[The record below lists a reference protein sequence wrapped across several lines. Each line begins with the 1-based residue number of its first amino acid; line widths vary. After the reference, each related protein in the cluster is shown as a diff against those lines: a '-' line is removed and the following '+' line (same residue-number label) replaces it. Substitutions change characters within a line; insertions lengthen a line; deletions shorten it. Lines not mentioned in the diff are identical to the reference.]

1 MRNGDLSTAV
11 HEERAGEA
19 APPTEVLLV
28 DDDEALL
35 SWSERLLRK
44 NGYSCDSAGDA
55 AVAQERLARHSYALA
70 MLDVNMPPGESGLD
84 LLVRIRTEHPDT
96 AVVMITG
103 EDDPGLAMTAIEHG
117 AYGYMVKPVGAGEM
131 LINVANALHRR
142 ARERQNER
150 LMRSLQVAVEDR
162 GNELEGA
169 LQDLRISNAQV
180 WVSQAEMIFRL
191 ARLVEFRD
199 EETGHHLQRMSSYC
213 DILARELGLPSA
225 RCEQVRLASQLHDI
239 GKVAI
244 PDAILLKP
252 GRLTEEERRTIQ
264 THAQIGYEMLAGS
277 SAEVAQL
284 GALIARAHHEHWDGR
299 GYPLGLAGEAIPLEG
314 RIAAVADVYD
324 ALTSTRIYRPAF
336 PVRRA
341 LETMQSERGTHFDP
355 AVLDAFMKVLPE
367 LEPIRQTYGGE

>member
-1 MRNGDLSTAV
+1 M
-11 HEERAGEA
+11 
-19 APPTEVLLV
+19 LLV

-55 AVAQERLARHSYALA
+55 SAAQERLARRSYALA

-84 LLVRIRTEHPDT
+84 LLVRIRTEHPKT
-96 AVVMITG
+96 AVVIITG
-103 EDDPGLAMTAIEHG
+103 EDDPELAMTAIEHG

-142 ARERQNER
+142 AREQQSER
-150 LMRSLQVAVEDR
+150 LMRSLQAAVEDR

-169 LQDLRISNAQV
+169 LQDLRLSNTQV
-180 WVSQAEMIFRL
+180 RISQAETIFRL
-191 ARLVEFRD
+191 ARLVELRD
-199 EETGHHLQRMSSYC
+199 EETGHHLQRMSNYC
-213 DILARELGLPSA
+213 EVLARELNLPAA
-225 RCEQVRLASQLHDI
+225 RCEHLRLASQLHDI

-252 GRLTEEERRTIQ
+252 GRLTEQERSTIE

-277 SAEVAQL
+277 NSEVVQL
-284 GALIARAHHEHWDGR
+284 GALIARAHHEHWDGG

-314 RIAAVADVYD
+314 RIAAVADVFD

-341 LETMQSERGTHFDP
+341 LETMQSERSTHFDP
-355 AVLDAFMKVLPE
+355 VVLDAFMKVLPE